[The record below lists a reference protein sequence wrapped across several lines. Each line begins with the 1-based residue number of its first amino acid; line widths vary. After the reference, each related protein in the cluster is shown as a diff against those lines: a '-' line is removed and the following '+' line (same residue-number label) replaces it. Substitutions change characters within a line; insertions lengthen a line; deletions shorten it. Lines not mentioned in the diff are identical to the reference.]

1 MKNHCLKIVFVACAL
16 PVFAKADVVASP
28 EVYSAIES
36 LSKYV
41 QQKDDSFNAGVMY
54 RKILENTEEKGVVEG
69 LAIPIGKFYLM
80 EKDPAARRNLKAVL
94 SGINIEVEEESTS
107 EEQSNRHH
115 RNNQNLVI
123 DRDKCV
129 ATCIDDVIDGA
140 RDGAAIG
147 TAIGIGG
154 GPQVGAAGAAGGAVI
169 GGALGGVK
177 CSRKPECNDDKSKD
191 VVSPNA
197 QDRARVYFTVEGIMQ
212 KKMRIVVNNGH
223 RIPGGF

>member
-94 SGINIEVEEESTS
+94 SGINIEVEEESATQD
-107 EEQSNRHH
+107 QSDRHH
-115 RNNQNLVI
+115 RNNQHLVV

-129 ATCIDDVIDGA
+129 STCIDDVLDGA
-140 RDGAAIG
+140 QKGAVIGGAIG
-147 TAIGIGG
+147 AGG
-154 GPQVGAAGAAGGAVI
+154 GPHVGAAGAAGGAVI
-169 GGALGGVK
+169 GGALGGVQ
-177 CSRKPECNDDKSKD
+177 CSTKPECKDDGSNKRISTFA
-191 VVSPNA
+191 P
-197 QDRARVYFTVEGIMQ
+197 DRARIYFTVEGNMQ
-212 KKMRIVVNNGH
+212 KKMKIVVNNGH